1 MYNESVGEEE
11 KLEKKEDDGI
21 DFEAIFGKFSGLSE
35 QAREKLIIEDPSFKT
50 SNLIVDMIHDELKE
64 IPELQKDI

>member
-35 QAREKLIIEDPSFKT
+35 
-50 SNLIVDMIHDELKE
+50 
-64 IPELQKDI
+64 